1 MLIDKIADPLR
12 LSSSSLNSSNQ
23 EMSEYEDDEDDI
35 LEDNELD
42 DAMTMDQVQQGLLW
56 EVLVRKNT
64 HALKAFIKKGRVDPS
79 GARTSS

>member
-12 LSSSSLNSSNQ
+12 LSSSFLNSSNQ

-42 DAMTMDQVQQGLLW
+42 DAMTMDQVQQGLRW
-56 EVLVRKNT
+56 EVLVSKNT